1 MLSVDSFD
9 HIENV
14 TKRRRSVYFSEDD
27 SDLLDYINRKDVA
40 FNRYLMRLIREDM
53 ERDEDISNKQLLLEL
68 KELIP
73 TFMTT
78 PAASFP
84 YPHLHPSSDLPSP
97 LPLEEEY
104 DDMDGL

>member
-27 SDLLDYINRKDVA
+27 SDLLEYINQKDVA

-53 ERDEDISNKQLLLEL
+53 ERDGDISNKQLLLEL

-73 TFMTT
+73 TFMMN

-84 YPHLHPSSDLPSP
+84 YPLHSSSDIPTP
-97 LPLEEEY
+97 PAIEEEY